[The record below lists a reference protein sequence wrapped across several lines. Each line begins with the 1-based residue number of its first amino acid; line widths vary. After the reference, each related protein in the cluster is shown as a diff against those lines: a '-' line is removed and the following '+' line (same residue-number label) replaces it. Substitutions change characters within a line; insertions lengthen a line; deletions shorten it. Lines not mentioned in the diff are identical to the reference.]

1 MLDTIVAM
9 RSILIAMVI
18 AGCGGSKAPPPPAP
32 AAPPPPPPP
41 ADAAS
46 PESAAVEA
54 ALSKFEGLA
63 DEMCQCKTKD
73 CVKKVSDEI
82 TAWGNEQVKLD
93 LKPTDEQANRL
104 ETSGRRLGDCMQKI
118 K

>member
-1 MLDTIVAM
+1 MLDTIAAM
-9 RSILIAMVI
+9 RSILIAMVF
-18 AGCGGSKAPPPPAP
+18 AACGGSAPPPAP
-32 AAPPPPPPP
+32 APAAPPPPPP

-54 ALSKFEGLA
+54 ALTKFDGLA

-73 CVKKVSDEI
+73 CVKKVSDAVA
-82 TAWGNEQVKLD
+82 AWGNEQTKLD
-93 LKPTDEQANRL
+93 LKPSDEQAKRL
-104 ETSGRRLGDCMQKI
+104 ETSGTRLGDCMQKI

>member
-1 MLDTIVAM
+1 MLDTIAAM

-18 AGCGGSKAPPPPAP
+18 AGCGGSKAPPAPAP
-32 AAPPPPPPP
+32 AAPPAPPPI
-41 ADAAS
+41 DAAS

-54 ALSKFEGLA
+54 ALTKFNGLT

-73 CVKKVSDEI
+73 CVKKVSDEVQ
-82 TAWGNEQVKLD
+82 AWGNEQMKLD
-93 LKPTDEQANRL
+93 LKPTDEQAKRL
-104 ETSGRRLGDCMQKI
+104 ETSGRRLGDCMQTI